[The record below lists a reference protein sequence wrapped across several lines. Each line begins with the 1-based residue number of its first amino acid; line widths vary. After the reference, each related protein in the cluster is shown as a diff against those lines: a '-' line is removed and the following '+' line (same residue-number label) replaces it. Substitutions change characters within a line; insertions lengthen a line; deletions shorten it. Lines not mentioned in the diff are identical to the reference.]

1 MRLLFENVWRVV
13 ALLALLSCRL
23 QASPIAIELP
33 RSGIRADEL
42 AIIVNQRDPLSR
54 QIADYYQQRRHIPEA
69 NIIRVG
75 FTPGKRVLSRVEFEV
90 IKQQVD
96 AASGPHIQAY
106 ALAWTAPYRVD
117 CMSISSAFALGFDP
131 AWCAQGCKMT
141 RQSEYFNAGTTRPW
155 SDTGVRPTMM
165 LAATDFTEAK
175 KLIDRG
181 LRADARMPRGHIYLL
196 ETSDRNRSVRAS
208 LFPMVEQ
215 SFASTLPVHWEQA
228 DSIKNKSN
236 ILFYFTGL
244 THVPDI
250 DSNHYLPGAM
260 ADHLT
265 SSGGVLTGGSQM
277 SALRWLEA
285 GATGSYGAV
294 IEPCNF
300 VTKFPNPA
308 VAIYH
313 YLRGN
318 TLIEAYWKS
327 VAMPGQGVFIGE
339 PLAQPFRGYTLRK
352 LKRSWILNSPVLS
365 LGTYRVLAAD
375 HPDGPFETLY
385 EVVPVLPMQPGIILG
400 EPLRNY
406 YRIEALDS

>member
-1 MRLLFENVWRVV
+1 MTLLIKFIWRVAV
-13 ALLALLSCRL
+13 LLAVLCYPS
-23 QASPIAIELP
+23 QASAIVVELP

-54 QIADYYQQRRHIPEA
+54 QIAHYYQQRRHIPEA
-69 NIIRVG
+69 NIIRVA
-75 FTPGKRVLSRVEFEV
+75 FTPGKRVLSRGEFEQ
-90 IKQQVD
+90 IKRQVD
-96 AASGPHIQAY
+96 AATGAHIQAY

-117 CMSISSAFALGFDP
+117 CMSISSAFALGFDQ

-141 RQSEYFNAGTTRPW
+141 RQSEYYNAATTRPW

-165 LAATDFTEAK
+165 LAARDLSEAK

-181 LRADARMPRGHIYLL
+181 QRADARMPRGNIYLV

-208 LFPMVEQ
+208 VFPMVERA
-215 SFASTLPVHWEQA
+215 FGSTLPVHWERA
-228 DSIKNKSN
+228 ESIKNKSN

-250 DSNHYLPGAM
+250 GSNHYLPGAM

-294 IEPCNF
+294 VEPCNF
-300 VTKFPNPA
+300 IAKFPNPA

-352 LKRSWILNSPVLS
+352 LKGSWILNSPILS

-375 HPDGPFETLY
+375 HPDDPLETIY
-385 EVVPVLPMQPGIILG
+385 DVVPVLPMQPGIILG
-400 EPLRNY
+400 EPLRTR
-406 YRIEALDS
+406 YRIEALD